1 MNLETI
7 IDLVLCHNHK
17 LVPNMVQYMPC
28 HNKIPLHLK
37 RQIYINDEA
46 GIPQCEICY
55 GSSRWCWQSE
65 FDRAKDPYSLAMAM
79 ARKGKDL
86 TTGKVTLYSDE
97 TIF

>member
-17 LVPNMVQYMPC
+17 LVPSMVQYMPC

-37 RQIYINDEA
+37 RKISINDEA

-55 GSSRWCWQSE
+55 GSRVVLVERIWPSE
-65 FDRAKDPYSLAMAM
+65 RSIFVGYGDGT
-79 ARKGKDL
+79 KG
-86 TTGKVTLYSDE
+86 
-97 TIF
+97 